1 MRALFDWLDHRTGYR
16 NLMHEALFEN
26 IPGGSR
32 WRYVWGSTLVFTF
45 MVQMVT
51 GVLLWMAYSPSTQT
65 AWESVYYIQHEMW
78 GGWLLRGVHH
88 FCAQAMIVLL
98 LLHLMQVVIDG
109 AYRAPREVNFWLGLI
124 LMLIVLGLSLTGY
137 LLPWDQKG
145 YWATRVAT
153 SLTGLVPGIGT
164 SLESLVIGGSDYGHH
179 TLTRFFALH
188 AGVLPALLIAFLV
201 MHVAVFRRHKITA
214 KAPLRGPDQSFWP
227 DQILKDAVACLAVL
241 LVVLLLVTRPW
252 SWGSHSG
259 EPLGDYLG
267 AELGAPADPA
277 NVYAAARPEW
287 YFLFLFQFLKVFEGH
302 GETGELLGAI
312 VIPSV
317 ILLVMFL
324 MPVIGRWKLGHRFN
338 LLFVVCL
345 LIGVGVLTVQ
355 AWLDDYY
362 ASWVAAWV
370 EEEDVVIDEAKV
382 KQIYQDDTEAIE
394 RWRRSDDYYKALTAA
409 EHDAE
414 RIVALARSRY
424 RIPVEG
430 AAWLLR
436 NDPERLFREQC
447 ANCHSYRGG
456 DVKAIQPE
464 TITAPNLYGFASR
477 EWVAGLLD
485 PEKIATADY
494 FGNTDRKNGDM
505 VNYIRG
511 EDWAA
516 VPAVDKEKIV
526 MALSAQAKLP
536 SQAVVDARDAAKI
549 KEGEALLKDESLC
562 AQCHTFQDVE
572 VGAAPILTG
581 YGSTEW
587 MLEFISNPSAEQFY
601 GEGQPMPAFC
611 PKPLLPEQAILNPRQ
626 LRFITDWLRGEF
638 FEHELAA
645 E

>member
-1 MRALFDWLDHRTGYR
+1 MTFFDWLDHRTGYR

-45 MVQMVT
+45 VVQMVT

-65 AWESVYYIQHEMW
+65 AWESVYFIQHEMT

-88 FCAQAMIVLL
+88 FTAQAMIVLL

-153 SLTGLVPGIGT
+153 SLTGLVPGIGKQ
-164 SLESLVIGGSDYGHH
+164 LEQLVIGGADYGHH

-201 MHVAVFRRHKITA
+201 MHIAVFRRHKITA
-214 KAPLRGPDQSFWP
+214 KQPLIRPDQSFWP

-241 LVVLLLVTRPW
+241 LVVLTLVAKPW
-252 SWGSHSG
+252 TWGNPPS
-259 EPLGDYLG
+259 ENPGDYLG

-302 GETGELLGAI
+302 GERGEFLGAI
-312 VIPSV
+312 VIPGAV
-317 ILLVMFL
+317 LAVMFL
-324 MPVIGRWKLGHRFN
+324 MPLLGRWKLGHRFN
-338 LLFVVCL
+338 LLFVGCL
-345 LIGVGVLTVQ
+345 LVGVALLTVQ
-355 AWLDDYY
+355 AWFDDYY
-362 ASWVAAWV
+362 VSWVEQWV
-370 EEEDVVIDEAKV
+370 EEGAQIDEAKV
-382 KQIYQDDTEAIE
+382 KQMYQDDPEAIE
-394 RWRRSDDYYKALTAA
+394 RWRHSHDYFKALETA
-409 EHDAE
+409 EHDAK
-414 RIVALARSRY
+414 RIVELAQSRY

-436 NDPERLFREQC
+436 NDPERIFREQC

-456 DVKAIQPE
+456 DHKSIQPE
-464 TITAPNLYGFASR
+464 AITAPNLFGFASR
-477 EWVAGLLD
+477 EWIAGVLD
-485 PEKIATADY
+485 PERIATADY
-494 FGNTDRKNGDM
+494 FGNTNRAEGDM
-505 VNYIRG
+505 VNFIKG
-511 EDWAA
+511 DDWAE
-516 VPAVDKEKIV
+516 VPQEDKDKIIA
-526 MALSAQAKLP
+526 ALSAQAKLE
-536 SQAVVDARDAAKI
+536 SQSEIDARDAAMI
-549 KEGEALLKDESLC
+549 KEGEALLKDETLC

-572 VGAAPILTG
+572 AGAAPDLTG

-587 MLEFISNPSAEQFY
+587 MLQFISNPSEERFY
-601 GEGQPMPAFC
+601 GEDQPMPAFC
-611 PKPLLPEQAILNPRQ
+611 PKPLLPEQGILNPRQ
-626 LRFITDWLRGEF
+626 MRFITDWLRGEF
-638 FEHELAA
+638 FVAKPMPQ
-645 E
+645 